1 MKNTSGNTEGKIFN
15 LLKKRQINNIHH
27 FPTGARFVSTTYI
40 SVTKK
45 RKLSMINMNLLS
57 MNLVAQQSVH
67 ETTKA
72 TANNCSKCTPD
83 HIAIN

>member
-45 RKLSMINMNLLS
+45 ENS
-57 MNLVAQQSVH
+57 
-67 ETTKA
+67 
-72 TANNCSKCTPD
+72 P
-83 HIAIN
+83 